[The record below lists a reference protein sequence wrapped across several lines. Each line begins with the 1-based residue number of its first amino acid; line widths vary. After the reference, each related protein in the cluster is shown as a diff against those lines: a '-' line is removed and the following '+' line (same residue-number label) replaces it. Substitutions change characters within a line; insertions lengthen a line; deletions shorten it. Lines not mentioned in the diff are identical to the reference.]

1 MKFLRNDFCVA
12 HLTLNV
18 LPGNSRTVLMLLSA
32 SLANVSSKYQLDR
45 NGHGEMI
52 GQWINLLKKHTDA
65 DKEGG

>member
-45 NGHGEMI
+45 NGQGEMI
-52 GQWINLLKKHTDA
+52 GQ
-65 DKEGG
+65 